1 MTNHEQR
8 AKELFLSGYNC
19 AQAVFAA
26 FAVVRLACVAVALG
40 KADTGA

>member
-26 FAVVRLACVAVALG
+26 FAPELG
-40 KADTGA
+40 MDERAAA